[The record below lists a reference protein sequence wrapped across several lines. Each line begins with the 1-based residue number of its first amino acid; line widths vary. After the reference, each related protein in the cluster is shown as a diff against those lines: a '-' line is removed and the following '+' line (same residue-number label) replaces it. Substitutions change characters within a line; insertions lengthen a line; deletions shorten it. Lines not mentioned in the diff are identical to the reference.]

1 MTQILTLAEAA
12 EILRLSP
19 AAASATGRS
28 RRGTRKAA
36 QAGASPP
43 KPCRPTKPGTPPAP
57 PKAGSPHAANVA
69 RLPERQPPHAQP
81 DRPRNPQ
88 QKNGPR
94 DAATPR
100 DPRTTPT
107 ERTKIVQINGTT
119 LTKRQKALVSGAL
132 LREQTRVADAMR
144 VIDMTTVQPNARDQV
159 AGLLLFT
166 IDEITTLIA
175 LINDDTEEHAK

>member
-1 MTQILTLAEAA
+1 M
-12 EILRLSP
+12 
-19 AAASATGRS
+19 
-28 RRGTRKAA
+28 
-36 QAGASPP
+36 
-43 KPCRPTKPGTPPAP
+43 
-57 PKAGSPHAANVA
+57 
-69 RLPERQPPHAQP
+69 
-81 DRPRNPQ
+81 
-88 QKNGPR
+88 
-94 DAATPR
+94 
-100 DPRTTPT
+100 
-107 ERTKIVQINGTT
+107 QINGIT